1 MNDLFE
7 KEYLKRLRADY
18 RKVLEG
24 DGGNC
29 PCCARWGK
37 INTFHLDE
45 TNALSLL
52 WMKKNEVDADG
63 WIHTAKVAPRWMMRA
78 KSFSTMRHWGLV
90 ESAPNDDKEKK
101 GAGVWRL
108 TNKAHNFVGGKVRLP
123 KKHLFITAPWLHT
136 ATKKFTSANVLASGL
151 TMKKLCRIGLTL
163 TKYKVNL
170 ETKRV
175 HRCGGSVVP

>member
-7 KEYLKRLRADY
+7 EEYLKRLRADY

-29 PCCARWGK
+29 PCCERWGK

-52 WMKKNEVDADG
+52 WMKKNEKDADG

-108 TNKAHNFVGGKVRLP
+108 TNKAHNFIGGKVRLP
-123 KKHLFITAPWLHT
+123 KKAFVY
-136 ATKKFTSANVLASGL
+136 N
-151 TMKKLCRIGLTL
+151 RTL
-163 TKYKVNL
+163 VAYGDQ
-170 ETKRV
+170 EIYISECFGKRFNYEEV
-175 HRCGGSVVP
+175 MSDRFDINQIQS